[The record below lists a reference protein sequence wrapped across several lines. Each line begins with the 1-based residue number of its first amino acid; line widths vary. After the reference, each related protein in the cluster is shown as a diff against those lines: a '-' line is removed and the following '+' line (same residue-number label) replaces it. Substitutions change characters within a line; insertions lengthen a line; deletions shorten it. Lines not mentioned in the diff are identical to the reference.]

1 MNKIRIKIERVY
13 EVPLW
18 LKITVPLLSILI
30 ALTIAAI
37 IFLLQGVNPIHAYFE
52 IFHDSFLTKH
62 GLKFSIVKLIP
73 LLLCSLGLS
82 VAFKA
87 NVWNIGAEG
96 QLLMGAVAS
105 TWIALFKLKGY
116 PSYIVIPIMY
126 LAGFVFGAIWA
137 LIPALLKARF
147 GANEIIVTLMMNY
160 IAMKIVEFLIYGPW
174 RGSTTW
180 RYPITDEFPQSAW
193 LPLIPG
199 TLIHWPTL
207 LIALIAVPLTY
218 ILLAKT
224 KIGYEIRVFGQNP
237 EVARYAGISK
247 TKILIITMLISG
259 GLAGIAGV
267 GEVGGIHHRLRY
279 PQTISAGYGYTAIIT
294 TWLARLNPIILLPV
308 TFFFG
313 GLLVGGDV
321 IRIDLQLPV
330 SVVYL
335 FNGLIL
341 ISLVSSDL
349 LLRYRIKIIRRGE

>member
-1 MNKIRIKIERVY
+1 
-13 EVPLW
+13 
-18 LKITVPLLSILI
+18 
-30 ALTIAAI
+30 
-37 IFLLQGVNPIHAYFE
+37 
-52 IFHDSFLTKH
+52 
-62 GLKFSIVKLIP
+62 
-73 LLLCSLGLS
+73 
-82 VAFKA
+82 
-87 NVWNIGAEG
+87 
-96 QLLMGAVAS
+96 MGAVAS

-247 TKILIITMLISG
+247 TKILIITMLVSG

-294 TWLARLNPIILLPV
+294 TWLARLNPVILLPV

-341 ISLVSSDL
+341 ISLVSSDI